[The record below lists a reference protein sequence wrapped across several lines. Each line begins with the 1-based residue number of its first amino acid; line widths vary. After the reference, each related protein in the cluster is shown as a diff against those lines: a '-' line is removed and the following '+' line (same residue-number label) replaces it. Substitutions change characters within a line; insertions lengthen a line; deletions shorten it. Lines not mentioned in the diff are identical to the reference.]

1 MKEET
6 FQHESVIL
14 FSRRWNVGSNDG
26 VTLHKTFREVA
37 SSSTSSCYVRRVG
50 ATGRWRTRTPDGW
63 GASGGG
69 GYVFLH
75 NTAAARGT
83 SASALPRSIAHL
95 GKRPNPSDPGV
106 RQTAGPYFQCTTWS
120 VQLARRQRRRP
131 QTRAERKFDCSLGP
145 SLELTK
151 ARKVFKMECHSLCD
165 MSAISCIPLSREE
178 MENERNPRSE
188 NAALLTDGNREYA
201 ACLHCYCSL

>member
-50 ATGRWRTRTPDGW
+50 ATGRTRTPDGW

-75 NTAAARGT
+75 NTAAAHLR
-83 SASALPRSIAHL
+83 LRPRSFHHSPPRKETQP
-95 GKRPNPSDPGV
+95 KRPGRPPAPTSNAQHGVYNSPGGNAAVVEHVQNVNPIALVSRP
-106 RQTAGPYFQCTTWS
+106 
-120 VQLARRQRRRP
+120 LARIDEG
-131 QTRAERKFDCSLGP
+131 AKSIL
-145 SLELTK
+145 
-151 ARKVFKMECHSLCD
+151 
-165 MSAISCIPLSREE
+165 
-178 MENERNPRSE
+178 
-188 NAALLTDGNREYA
+188 
-201 ACLHCYCSL
+201 